1 MTITLT
7 PEIESAVTEQARQQG
22 ITPEQLAL
30 DGLRCLFATPEP
42 SEEEE
47 AWHRVQAQLLLA
59 QIERMTAEMAQ
70 DDPDAEARRAEREAE
85 RVERAA
91 ISEDT
96 RRMLDQLGSRYPPE
110 KDEAREQDLTALRL
124 ENQRLC
130 AAAGLEPGWLF
141 GKSGAM

>member
-7 PEIESAVTEQARQQG
+7 PEIENAVAEQARQQG

-30 DGLRCLFATPEP
+30 DGLRYLFATPEP

-70 DDPDAEARRAEREAE
+70 DDPDADARRAKWEAE
-85 RVERAA
+85 RAERAA

-96 RRMLDQLGSRYPPE
+96 RRMLDQLSSRHFPE
-110 KDEAREQDLTALRL
+110 KDEVRENETRKQELAALRL
-124 ENQRLC
+124 ENERLRSDGRPL
-130 AAAGLEPGWLF
+130 AVH
-141 GKSGAM
+141 S

>member
-7 PEIESAVTEQARQQG
+7 PEIESAVVEQARQQG

-30 DGLRCLFATPEP
+30 DGLRYLFATPEP

-47 AWHRVQAQLLLA
+47 EWHRLQAQLLRA

-70 DDPDAEARRAEREAE
+70 ADPDADARRAEWEADRAE
-85 RVERAA
+85 RAT

-96 RRMLDQLGSRYPPE
+96 RRI
-110 KDEAREQDLTALRL
+110 L
-124 ENQRLC
+124 ERVRHFC
-130 AAAGLEPGWLF
+130 V
-141 GKSGAM
+141 

>member
-7 PEIESAVTEQARQQG
+7 PEIETAVTEQARQQG

-30 DGLRCLFATPEP
+30 DGLRYLFATPEP

-59 QIERMTAEMAQ
+59 RIERMTAEMAQ
-70 DDPDAEARRAEREAE
+70 DDPDAHAWRAEWEAD
-85 RVERAA
+85 RAERAA

-96 RRMLDQLGSRYPPE
+96 RRMLDQLASRHFPE
-110 KDEAREQDLTALRL
+110 KDEAREDEARRQELTSLRL
-124 ENQRLC
+124 ENERLRKMRK
-130 AAAGLEPGWLF
+130 E
-141 GKSGAM
+141 